1 MNLFFSRPSPAAVQ
15 KRIECSIGKEIL
27 LTVRSEKNCEAGK
40 IWCWRCQQLFY
51 SSCFS
56 LLRSHYL
63 HASLQALNGF
73 FPAPTVFQKKGG
85 GREGG
90 KDGFGIIHPYLQ
102 SNFIQHFDFFLQR
115 SLMLYSCWIIKT
127 KKRTWKK
134 YLAAMRQESNI
145 GINGLVGRIFLGS
158 SFDGMYFHLCLLCLN
173 CPNP

>member
-1 MNLFFSRPSPAAVQ
+1 MNLFFSRPSQAAVQ

-63 HASLQALNGF
+63 HASLQSLNGF

-115 SLMLYSCWIIKT
+115 SILAVTIAT
-127 KKRTWKK
+127 KRELTAWKVSG
-134 YLAAMRQESNI
+134 YQMRNSMKMSFNLEVR
-145 GINGLVGRIFLGS
+145 LLG
-158 SFDGMYFHLCLLCLN
+158 
-173 CPNP
+173 